1 MNHVMAQRVEL
12 APAGARSVTRDGRG
26 VGKPGK
32 AASTHSARR
41 VATTLFVALL
51 FAAGVIAALVFLV
64 NSAAYQS
71 TDDAF
76 IDGHIIPVS
85 AKVAGRVQTVYVN
98 DNQPVE
104 KGDTVV
110 ELDPRDFD
118 AAARQKAAALQSSQ
132 AQEAA
137 AQAALQQT
145 IAHVKTLQA
154 TVESDQATAAAD
166 AAQNEKAQN
175 DFKRYQDLYRTK
187 VVSPQDVDQYRAAA
201 KSGQATLDAAE
212 KKVLSDE
219 AQVNEAQAQVEAYR
233 GLVQSVSAQI
243 NESDA
248 NLATAKLN
256 QSYTRILAP
265 ESGWVTEK
273 SVEPGE
279 YVQAGQ
285 NLFALVPKAVWVT
298 ANFKEDQIRR
308 MRPGQPVEIAVDA
321 LHGRKFRGH
330 IDSIQAGSGARF
342 SLLPPQNAT
351 GNYVKVVQRVPVKIL
366 FDEPVNAETGLPLGP
381 GESVVPSVEVSSPE
395 YSPVAVAVAFVVLAV
410 GTIFIVRKGLGRPP
424 KALDV
429 PVSD

>member
-1 MNHVMAQRVEL
+1 MAQQVEL
-12 APAGARSVTRDGRG
+12 APAGARSQLRDGRG
-26 VGKPGK
+26 AGAPGK
-32 AASTHSARR
+32 AKSSYSAKR
-41 VATTLFVALL
+41 VFTTLVVALL
-51 FAAGVIAALVFLV
+51 FALGVIVGLIYIV
-64 NSAAYQS
+64 NSSAYQS

-85 AKVAGRVQTVYVN
+85 AKVAGRVQSIYVV
-98 DNQPVE
+98 DNQ
-104 KGDTVV
+104 TVKKRDLV
-110 ELDPRDFD
+110 IELDPRDFD

-132 AQEAA
+132 AQAA
-137 AQAALQQT
+137 AVQAALQEA
-145 IAHVKTLQA
+145 IAHVKTTQA
-154 TVESDQATAAAD
+154 IVESDRATAAAD
-166 AAQNEKAQN
+166 AAQNDKAQS
-175 DFKRYQDLYRTK
+175 DFKRYEDLYRTK

-201 KSGQATLDAAE
+201 KSAQATLDAAD

-219 AQVNEAQAQVEAYR
+219 AQVDEARAQADAYA
-233 GLVQSVSAQI
+233 GLVQAVTAQI

-265 ESGWVTEK
+265 ESGWVTQK
-273 SVEPGE
+273 SVEPGQ

-285 NLFALVPKAVWVT
+285 NLFALVPKEVWVT

-308 MRPGQPVEIAVDA
+308 MHPGQTVEIAVDA
-321 LHGRKFRGH
+321 LHGQKFRGH

-366 FDEPVNAETGLPLGP
+366 FEEPINTETGLPLGP

-395 YSPVAVAVAFVVLAV
+395 YSPVAVGIAFVVL
-410 GTIFIVRKGLGRPP
+410 GGGIIFIVRRGLGRRR
-424 KALDV
+424 KVLEV
-429 PVSD
+429 PIAD